1 MRILV
6 TNDDGIY
13 AGGLIRLA
21 EAALKF
27 GEVWVVAPDSE
38 RSAASHSV
46 TLRHPLDV
54 YPITDFPVKGV
65 KAFSCSGMPVDC
77 VRVG

>member
-13 AGGLIRLA
+13 AGGLERLA
-21 EAALKF
+21 RTALKF
-27 GEVWVVAPDSE
+27 GEVWVVAPEKE

-46 TLRHPLDV
+46 TLRHPIDI
-54 YPITDFPVKGV
+54 YPVKDFPVEGV
-65 KAFSCSGMPVDC
+65 
-77 VRVG
+77 